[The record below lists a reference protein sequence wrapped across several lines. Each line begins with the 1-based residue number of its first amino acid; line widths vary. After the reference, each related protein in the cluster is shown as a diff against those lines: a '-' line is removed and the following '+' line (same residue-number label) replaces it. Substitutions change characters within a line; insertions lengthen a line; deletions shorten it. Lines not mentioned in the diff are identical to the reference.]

1 MKTSTLLLILFS
13 INLVACLGDE
23 TPEETNTEETPISI
37 ISNLNDCSSQ
47 PPSTTGLEK
56 YQIVYDGCIAWN
68 GDTGTAVVRYISDE
82 ANTTGLGIRVHY
94 DSASLTLIAVDD
106 VLQDKIFAAADVN
119 DNMPDKNNDDN
130 DDSTDKK
137 IAFSWADLSPNGVT
151 WPGMKNADLVT
162 LTFRKIENG
171 YGNYYLNFTSTSN
184 AAEFQF
190 NP

>member
-1 MKTSTLLLILFS
+1 MKISSLLLIIFS

-23 TPEETNTEETPISI
+23 APEEANTEETPISI

-82 ANTTGLGIRVHY
+82 ANTTGLGISVHY

-106 VLQDKIFAAADVN
+106 VLQDKIFDAADVG
-119 DNMPDKNNDDN
+119 DIKLDKDNDDN

-137 IAFSWADLSPNGVT
+137 IEFSWADLTGVT

-162 LTFRKIENG
+162 LTFSKIENG
-171 YGNYYLNFTSTSN
+171 DGNYYLNFTSTSN
-184 AAEFQF
+184 AAGYQF